1 MASVSAV
8 KFNHAED
15 FVPTV
20 TPTQGP
26 PTVVFREPQSP
37 HRFADC
43 VASPITGRE
52 EDGKQDLAMCAV
64 SHGGQA
70 ALWLLQASDPERYR
84 DGMSAGE
91 LQRELAKGLVPGV
104 GIVAINGIRHWLLN
118 LRQVGLVQQEKKGKA
133 VLYSPVE
140 NQRVLATI
148 GLFDRLSEDYG
159 STGIVVP
166 RLFGKPQ
173 TDRAGRN
180 SQLTRVRYVRSVLGA
195 LEAGASEMPIDAL
208 LEDVHSEGTDP
219 SYARDLLGRL
229 AGVGLFTLDRPG
241 LSPEGVSRLTQGSV
255 GVEVSD
261 DQLEYMREF
270 VGGLDAIARGAV
282 RYTDKHS
289 ERALSIASD
298 PSLFTS
304 LYENFI
310 PAGNER
316 VSNTKELEGR
326 VWDVLADESNMGRWW
341 TATELAAA
349 VANSFGASTDS
360 GRSLRGRVN
369 IHKITVR
376 EILEPLV
383 KAGIVRQQ
391 AARRSGAFLY
401 ELV

>member
-15 FVPTV
+15 FAPTV

-26 PTVVFREPQSP
+26 LAVVFMEPQPP
-37 HRFADC
+37 HRFADR

-52 EDGKQDLAMCAV
+52 KDDKQDLAMSAV

-84 DGMSAGE
+84 NGMSAGE
-91 LQRELAKGLVPGV
+91 LQRELAEGLVPGV
-104 GIVAINGIRHWLLN
+104 GTVAINGIRHWLLN
-118 LRQVGLVQQEKKGKA
+118 LRQVGLVQQERKGRA

-180 SQLTRVRYVRSVLGA
+180 SQLTRVRYVRSVLEA
-195 LEAGASEMPIDAL
+195 LEAGATEMPVDAL

-241 LSPEGVSRLTQGSV
+241 LSPEGVSRLTRGTV
-255 GVEVSD
+255 GVDVSEE
-261 DQLEYMREF
+261 QLEYMREF

-282 RYTDKHS
+282 SFTDKHS
-289 ERALSIASD
+289 QRALDIATD
-298 PSLFTS
+298 TVRFTC

-326 VWDVLADESNMGRWW
+326 VWAVLANESNAGKQW
-341 TATELAAA
+341 TAAELAAA
-349 VANSFGASTDS
+349 VADSFEASSDI
-360 GRSLRGRVN
+360 GHSLRGRVN